1 MIVSVSDGI
10 LSIIVS
16 LIIIVININD
26 VFYVMNLF
34 VNIIVVENDV
44 IVVVIDVNVIDFD
57 DNNIIFILSG
67 IGSDDFVINFVIGWI
82 ILSVLL
88 NYEL

>member
-1 MIVSVSDGI
+1 
-10 LSIIVS
+10 
-16 LIIIVININD
+16 
-26 VFYVMNLF
+26 MNLF

-67 IGSDDFVINFVIGWI
+67 IGSDDFVINFVIG
-82 ILSVLL
+82 
-88 NYEL
+88 

>member
-57 DNNIIFILSG
+57 DKNIIFILSG
-67 IGSDDFVINFVIGWI
+67 IGSDDFVINFVIG
-82 ILSVLL
+82 
-88 NYEL
+88 